1 MAHWWGI
8 RCGAEFDS
16 WSGCSCLCASVT
28 MQYDSLVARIKM
40 REKLMNG

>member
-16 WSGCSCLCASVT
+16 WSGCLCASVT